1 MPKTGQV
8 CTVFRYD
15 KPLQRPKEPS
25 ITFMAKIK
33 YYYDS
38 ETCKYE
44 RVKVTKGAVVLD
56 AILSFSMVLIAAL
69 SVAVIYTT
77 YYDSPREM
85 SLRWD
90 NDKMLFRY
98 EILSK
103 DMQNMQQV
111 LATLQDR
118 DDHIYRTI
126 YEQDPIPESI
136 RNAGIGGTERYQEL
150 AEKDLEHGEYLLR
163 QLNTFNQLKRKMYI
177 QTKSHDEL
185 FSLAKNQHLLLAS
198 MPAITPI
205 SLQQS
210 YLSSGFG
217 LRFHPIHKVR
227 RMHAGI
233 DFGARVGTPIYATG
247 AGKVTKVSTRFS
259 GAGKN
264 IVIDHGFGFK
274 TRYLHLSEFNVK
286 VGQRVKRGE
295 LIAFSGNTGTSS
307 GPHLHYEVHKNR
319 KQVNPIH
326 YFFQD
331 ISDSEYE
338 KLVKLASIEN
348 ESM

>member
-1 MPKTGQV
+1 
-8 CTVFRYD
+8 
-15 KPLQRPKEPS
+15 
-25 ITFMAKIK
+25 
-33 YYYDS
+33 
-38 ETCKYE
+38 
-44 RVKVTKGAVVLD
+44 
-56 AILSFSMVLIAAL
+56 
-69 SVAVIYTT
+69 
-77 YYDSPREM
+77 
-85 SLRWD
+85 
-90 NDKMLFRY
+90 
-98 EILSK
+98 
-103 DMQNMQQV
+103 
-111 LATLQDR
+111 
-118 DDHIYRTI
+118 
-126 YEQDPIPESI
+126 
-136 RNAGIGGTERYQEL
+136 
-150 AEKDLEHGEYLLR
+150 
-163 QLNTFNQLKRKMYI
+163 MYI

-185 FSLAKNQHLLLAS
+185 FNLAKNQHLLLAS

-233 DFGARVGTPIYATG
+233 DFGARTGTPIYATG
-247 AGKVTKVSTRFS
+247 AGKVTKVSTRFT

-264 IVIDHGFGFK
+264 IEIDHGFGFK
-274 TRYLHLSEFNVK
+274 TKYFHLSEFNVK

-319 KQVNPIH
+319 KSVNPIH

-331 ISDSEYE
+331 ISDREYE
-338 KLVKLASIEN
+338 KLVELASIEN

>member
-1 MPKTGQV
+1 
-8 CTVFRYD
+8 
-15 KPLQRPKEPS
+15 
-25 ITFMAKIK
+25 MAKIK

-44 RVKVTKGAVVLD
+44 KVKVTKGAVVLD
-56 AILSFSMVLIAAL
+56 AILSFSVVLMAAL
-69 SVAVIYTT
+69 GVALIYTT
-77 YYDSPREM
+77 YFDSPREVT
-85 SLRWD
+85 LRHD
-90 NDKMLFRY
+90 NEKMLFRY
-98 EILSK
+98 EILDK
-103 DMQNMQQV
+103 EMRNMQQV

-126 YEQDPIPESI
+126 YEQDPIPASI
-136 RNAGIGGTERYQEL
+136 RNAGIGGAERYQEL
-150 AEKDLEHGEYLLR
+150 IEKDLEHGEYLLA
-163 QLNTFNQLKRKMYI
+163 QLTNFNQLKRQMYI

-205 SLQQS
+205 PLTQS
-210 YLSSGFG
+210 RLSSGFG
-217 LRFHPIHKVR
+217 LRYHPIYKIRKLHT
-227 RMHAGI
+227 GI

-247 AGKVTKVSTRFS
+247 GGKVTKVSTSFY
-259 GAGKN
+259 GYGKQ
-264 IVIDHGFGFK
+264 VEIDHGFGLK
-274 TRYLHLSEFNVK
+274 TKYAHLSEFKVK

-295 LIAFSGNTGTSS
+295 LIAYSGNTGTSS

-319 KQVNPIH
+319 QKVNPIH
-326 YFFQD
+326 YFYQD
-331 ISDSEYE
+331 ISSREYE

>member
-1 MPKTGQV
+1 
-8 CTVFRYD
+8 
-15 KPLQRPKEPS
+15 
-25 ITFMAKIK
+25 MAKIK
-33 YYYDS
+33 YYYDPD
-38 ETCKYE
+38 TCKYE
-44 RVKVTKGAVVLD
+44 RVRITKGAVVLD
-56 AILSFSMVLIAAL
+56 AILSFSVVLIAAL

-77 YYDSPREM
+77 YYNSPREI
-85 SLRWD
+85 SLRRD
-90 NDKMLFRY
+90 NNKMLFRY
-98 EILSK
+98 ELLNK
-103 DMQNMQQV
+103 DMQNMQRV
-111 LATLQDR
+111 LAVLQDR

-126 YEQDPIPESI
+126 YEQDPIPASI
-136 RNAGIGGTERYQEL
+136 RNAGIGGTERYKDL
-150 AEKDLEHGEYLLR
+150 VEKELEHGEYLLGQLTAFDQVKR
-163 QLNTFNQLKRKMYI
+163 QMYI

-205 SLQQS
+205 SLKQS

-217 LRFHPIHKVR
+217 LRFHPILKIR

-233 DFGARVGTPIYATG
+233 DFGARTGTPIYATG
-247 AGKVTKVSTRFS
+247 AGKITKVSTRFS
-259 GAGKN
+259 GPGKN
-264 IVIDHGFGFK
+264 VEIDHGFGFK
-274 TRYLHLSEFNVK
+274 TRYLHLSEFKVK
-286 VGQRVKRGE
+286 VGQHVKRGE
-295 LIAFSGNTGTSS
+295 LIALSGNTGTSS

-331 ISDSEYE
+331 ISNREYE

>member
-1 MPKTGQV
+1 
-8 CTVFRYD
+8 
-15 KPLQRPKEPS
+15 
-25 ITFMAKIK
+25 MAKIK
-33 YYYDS
+33 YYYDPD
-38 ETCKYE
+38 TCKYE

-56 AILSFSMVLIAAL
+56 AILSFSVVLIAAL

-77 YYDSPREM
+77 YFDSPREVT
-85 SLRWD
+85 LRRD
-90 NDKMLFRY
+90 NEKLLFRY
-98 EILSK
+98 EILDK
-103 DMQNMQQV
+103 EMRNMQDV

-126 YEQDPIPESI
+126 YEQDPIPASI
-136 RNAGIGGTERYQEL
+136 RSAGIGGSERYQEL
-150 AEKDLEHGEYLLR
+150 VEKDLEHGKYLLSS
-163 QLNTFNQLKRKMYI
+163 LNKFNQLKRQMYI

-205 SLQQS
+205 SLKQC

-217 LRFHPIHKVR
+217 LRYHPIYKVR
-227 RMHAGI
+227 KMHTGI

-247 AGKVTKVSTRFS
+247 AGKVTKVSTSFY
-259 GAGKN
+259 GYGKQ
-264 IVIDHGFGFK
+264 VEIDHGFGLK
-274 TRYLHLSEFNVK
+274 TKYAHLSEFNVK

-295 LIAFSGNTGTSS
+295 LIAYSGNTGTSS

-319 KQVNPIH
+319 KKVNPIH
-326 YFFQD
+326 YFYQD
-331 ISDSEYE
+331 ISDREYE
-338 KLVKLASIEN
+338 KLVKLSSIEN

>member
-1 MPKTGQV
+1 
-8 CTVFRYD
+8 
-15 KPLQRPKEPS
+15 
-25 ITFMAKIK
+25 MAKIK
-33 YYYDS
+33 YYYDPD
-38 ETCKYE
+38 TCKYE

-56 AILSFSMVLIAAL
+56 AILSFSVVLIAAL
-69 SVAVIYTT
+69 GVAVIYTT
-77 YYDSPREM
+77 YLDSPREVT
-85 SLRWD
+85 LRRD
-90 NDKMLFRY
+90 NEKMLFRY
-98 EILSK
+98 QMLDKEMHSI
-103 DMQNMQQV
+103 QQV

-126 YEQDPIPESI
+126 YEQEPIPASI
-136 RNAGIGGTERYQEL
+136 RNAGIGGAERYQEL
-150 AEKDLEHGEYLLR
+150 VEKNLEHGEYLLAS
-163 QLNTFNQLKRKMYI
+163 LTNFNQLKRQMYI

-205 SLQQS
+205 SLKQS

-217 LRFHPIHKVR
+217 LRYHPIHKVR
-227 RMHAGI
+227 KLHTGI

-247 AGKVTKVSTRFS
+247 AGKVTKVSTS
-259 GAGKN
+259 YYGYGKQ
-264 IVIDHGFGFK
+264 IEIDHGFGLK
-274 TRYLHLSEFNVK
+274 TKYAHLSEFDVK

-295 LIAFSGNTGTSS
+295 RIAYSGNTGTSS

-319 KQVNPIH
+319 KKVNPIH
-326 YFFQD
+326 YFYQD
-331 ISDSEYE
+331 ISDREYN

>member
-1 MPKTGQV
+1 
-8 CTVFRYD
+8 
-15 KPLQRPKEPS
+15 
-25 ITFMAKIK
+25 MAKLK
-33 YYYDS
+33 YYYDPD
-38 ETCKYE
+38 TCKYE

-56 AILSFSMVLIAAL
+56 AILSLSMVLIAAL

-77 YYDSPREM
+77 YYDSPREI
-85 SLRWD
+85 SLRRD
-90 NDKMLFRY
+90 NEKLLFGY

-111 LATLQDR
+111 LAILQDR
-118 DDHIYRTI
+118 DDNIYRTI

-136 RNAGIGGTERYQEL
+136 RNAGIGGAERFRDL
-150 AEKDLEHGEYLLR
+150 MEKDLEHGEYLLDR
-163 QLNTFNQLKRKMYI
+163 LSTFDQLKRQMYI

-227 RMHAGI
+227 KLHTGI
-233 DFGARVGTPIYATG
+233 DFGARAGTPIYATG
-247 AGKVTKVSTRFS
+247 GGKVAKVSTSFY
-259 GAGKN
+259 GYGKQ
-264 IVIDHGFGFK
+264 IEIDHGFGLK
-274 TRYLHLSEFNVK
+274 TKYAHLSEFKVK
-286 VGQRVKRGE
+286 LGQRVKRGE
-295 LIAFSGNTGTSS
+295 LIALSGNTGTSS

-319 KQVNPIH
+319 KKVNPIH

-331 ISDSEYE
+331 ISDREYE

>member
-1 MPKTGQV
+1 
-8 CTVFRYD
+8 
-15 KPLQRPKEPS
+15 
-25 ITFMAKIK
+25 MAKIK

-44 RVKVTKGAVVLD
+44 KVKVTKGAVVLD
-56 AILSFSMVLIAAL
+56 AILSFSVVLMAAL
-69 SVAVIYTT
+69 GVALIYTT
-77 YYDSPREM
+77 YFDSPREVT
-85 SLRWD
+85 LRHD
-90 NDKMLFRY
+90 NEKMLFRY
-98 EILSK
+98 EILDK
-103 DMQNMQQV
+103 EMRNMQQV

-126 YEQDPIPESI
+126 YEQDPIPASI
-136 RNAGIGGTERYQEL
+136 RNAGIGGAERYQEL
-150 AEKDLEHGEYLLR
+150 IEKDLEHGEYLLA
-163 QLNTFNQLKRKMYI
+163 QLSNFNQLKRQMYI

-205 SLQQS
+205 PLTQS
-210 YLSSGFG
+210 RLSSGFG
-217 LRFHPIHKVR
+217 LRYHPIYKVR
-227 RMHAGI
+227 KLHTGI

-247 AGKVTKVSTRFS
+247 GGKVTKVSTSFY
-259 GAGKN
+259 GYGKQ
-264 IVIDHGFGFK
+264 VEIDHGFGLK
-274 TRYLHLSEFNVK
+274 TKYAHLSEFKVK

-295 LIAFSGNTGTSS
+295 LIAYSGNTGTSS

-319 KQVNPIH
+319 QKVNPIH
-326 YFFQD
+326 YFYQD
-331 ISDSEYE
+331 ISSREYE